1 MASHIERRKFLATLG
16 GAAAAWPLAARAQ
29 QPAMPVIAALGGATN
44 NADGQAR
51 LKAFTEA
58 LQNLGRIEG
67 RNVQLDIRLAGDDLG
82 RIRAH
87 AAELGRIS
95 PAAILAIGAP
105 VLVALRE
112 VTRTIPIV
120 FANVSDPVDGGFV
133 DSEARPGGNITGF
146 TSFEYSVA
154 SKWLELL
161 REISPGLKRVL
172 VLLNPDNYTSRGLLR
187 SVQAAAPSVDVQVV
201 NGRVSAASE
210 IAPVITAFARQ
221 SNGGVIVTPDPLTT
235 TNLGQIIALSNQHHV
250 PGIHPFRFYPATGGL
265 LSYGTGITDIYRG
278 AAGYVD
284 RILKGEKISE
294 LPVQNPTRYQLVINL
309 KTATA
314 IGLEIPPMLLARA
327 DEVIE

>member
-1 MASHIERRKFLATLG
+1 MTAFIGRREVITLFGGAASAWPVRAWAQQQAMPIIAVLG
-16 GAAAAWPLAARAQ
+16 GAL
-29 QPAMPVIAALGGATN
+29 N
-44 NADGQAR
+44 NAEGQAR
-51 LKAFTEA
+51 IKAFTEA
-58 LQNLGRIEG
+58 LQDLSWIEG
-67 RNVQLDIRLAGDDLG
+67 LRLDIRLAGDDLG
-82 RIRAH
+82 RIRSH
-87 AAELGRIS
+87 AAELGHIS
-95 PAAILAIGAP
+95 PAAILAIGTP

-154 SKWLELL
+154 SKWLDLL
-161 REISPGLKRVL
+161 RQVSPGLKRVL

-187 SVQAAAPSVDVQVV
+187 SVQAAAPSVGVQVV
-201 NGRVSAASE
+201 NGRVSTASE

-221 SNGGVIVTPDPLTT
+221 SNGGAIVTPDPLTT
-235 TNLGQIIALSNQHHV
+235 TNLGQIIALSNQHHL
-250 PGIHPFRFYPATGGL
+250 PGIHPFRFFPAGGGL

-278 AAGYVD
+278 VAGYVD

-294 LPVQNPTRYQLVINL
+294 LPVQNPTKYQLVLNL
-309 KTATA
+309 KTAKALDLTV
-314 IGLEIPPMLLARA
+314 PPTLLAIA